1 MGSAR
6 GSRIVT
12 EASEVGSV
20 EKDAGKGTFNRTGPS
35 HARIVTA
42 KSGGDA
48 EPSTR
53 SAEVGRATVRCPS
66 MPSGVGGESSRAGER
81 VMTPRPCVIGVCIA
95 GAERPAATLSRAR

>member
-20 EKDAGKGTFNRTGPS
+20 EQDAGEGTFYRTYPS
-35 HARIVTA
+35 HARIVPA

-48 EPSTR
+48 G
-53 SAEVGRATVRCPS
+53 AIDEVG
-66 MPSGVGGESSRAGER
+66 
-81 VMTPRPCVIGVCIA
+81 
-95 GAERPAATLSRAR
+95 